1 MSNEY
6 SDNVHF
12 SGANAVGT
20 INEVKLHADLVQRGL
35 QTRVRAIMAIY
46 GIEREE
52 AVKVLEEMKAEMNQY
67 GRPTVIPFPDQIGK

>member
-1 MSNEY
+1 MSKEY
-6 SDNVHF
+6 SDSVHF
-12 SGANAVGT
+12 SGTKTIGS

-52 AVKVLEEMKAEMNQY
+52 AVKVLEEMKTEINQY
-67 GRPTVIPFPDQIGK
+67 GRPAVIPFPDQIGK